1 MARAIAKW
9 VVLFAAVA
17 MVADAQSAIACG
29 VSPCENHGSRSQPAD
44 ASGPTCPHSS
54 TPSQPADDDRSCSH
68 GEKTVK
74 DGLLSAKS
82 FYAAAYADHPLGV
95 RVGERYALLR
105 LSPQFLPVGA
115 DWPSSV
121 RGGLQKRYGASSIF
135 SIRTAFIPFLSST
148 TPFTLTDFSMNG
160 INSAFACL

>member
-54 TPSQPADDDRSCSH
+54 TPSQPADDDHSCSH
-68 GEKTVK
+68 GKKTVK
-74 DGLLSAKS
+74 DGLLPAKS

-95 RVGERYALLR
+95 QLPSTRFLAPHCFTPQTPSCSESPPVKVVPSTVLR
-105 LSPQFLPVGA
+105 
-115 DWPSSV
+115 
-121 RGGLQKRYGASSIF
+121 I
-135 SIRTAFIPFLSST
+135 
-148 TPFTLTDFSMNG
+148 
-160 INSAFACL
+160 